1 MINTIPLMDVI
12 MGGESR
18 KGNGY
23 DVVNTSA
30 YGRPYSGT
38 PITQLSLDEVMALQG
53 KQFGAAGAFQGIKDT
68 LKRYKAGRKLSGR
81 ELFNAA
87 QQQDFFHWLLDQ
99 DKYMRKYRSAKS
111 DAEAEMYLKDAGRYL
126 ASQWAAL
133 ENPYTPG
140 RGMYDGKHGNKM
152 NTSWAKVEP
161 ALRDYR
167 RGYRLATTTHTIR
180 LANGQ
185 LVGGITD
192 EMLNNP
198 AERRKLK
205 AKLRK
210 HFGDAAFTAPTMP
223 QVQNVKSP
231 IVENTAAPAPAPAP
245 ATLPAPATPPK
256 EKYNPALADKQALE
270 SYKEMDNL
278 GAWAGKLQELEGDV

>member
-23 DVVNTSA
+23 DIVNTSA
-30 YGRPYSGT
+30 YGRPYNGT

-68 LKRYKAGRKLSGR
+68 LKRYKKGRKLSGR
-81 ELFNAA
+81 ELFNAT

-99 DKYMRKYRSAKS
+99 SDAMQNYRSAKS

-140 RGMYDGKHGNKM
+140 RGIVWQRYGGHGKPGNR
-152 NTSWAKVEP
+152 S
-161 ALRDYR
+161 
-167 RGYRLATTTHTIR
+167 
-180 LANGQ
+180 
-185 LVGGITD
+185 
-192 EMLNNP
+192 
-198 AERRKLK
+198 
-205 AKLRK
+205 
-210 HFGDAAFTAPTMP
+210 
-223 QVQNVKSP
+223 
-231 IVENTAAPAPAPAP
+231 
-245 ATLPAPATPPK
+245 
-256 EKYNPALADKQALE
+256 
-270 SYKEMDNL
+270 
-278 GAWAGKLQELEGDV
+278 

>member
-1 MINTIPLMDVI
+1 MTNTIPLMDVI
-12 MGGESR
+12 MSGESR

-23 DVVNTSA
+23 DIVNTNA

-38 PITQLSLDEVMALQG
+38 PITQLSLYEVMALQG

-81 ELFNAA
+81 ELFNAE

-99 DKYMRKYRSAKS
+99 SDAMRNYRSAKS
-111 DAEAEMYLKDAGRYL
+111 DVEAEKYLKDAGRYL

-140 RGMYDGKHGNKM
+140 QGMYDGKHGNKA
-152 NTSWAKVEP
+152 NTSWAKIEP

-167 RGYRLATTTHTIR
+167 RGYQLATTTHTIR

-185 LVGGITD
+185 LIGGITD

-198 AERRKLK
+198 AERKKLK

-210 HFGDAAFTAPTMP
+210 QFGDAAFTAPTMP

-231 IVENTAAPAPAPAP
+231 IVENTTAPAS
-245 ATLPAPATPPK
+245 ATP
-256 EKYNPALADKQALE
+256 
-270 SYKEMDNL
+270 
-278 GAWAGKLQELEGDV
+278 